1 MRGKVPVL
9 SKKIWYR
16 PEAVRQHRSVLG
28 AMCASIGAPV
38 ARFDLPIPQ
47 NWTEKADAWLRK
59 WNPDRPL
66 MIYRPLVERT
76 EWSGCAARNPDH
88 HAYAELFAAIRNQFF
103 VVSIADLQDGA
114 ERSEEHTSELQSLM
128 RISYAVFCLKKN
140 K

>member
-88 HAYAELFAAIRNQFF
+88 HAYAELFAAIRN
-103 VVSIADLQDGA
+103 
-114 ERSEEHTSELQSLM
+114 RSEEPTSELQSLM
-128 RISYAVFCLKKN
+128 RSSYDVFCLKK
-140 K
+140 KKSTEQHID

>member
-66 MIYRPLVERT
+66 MIYRPQIGRASCRERVSVRVDLGGRRIIKKKKMIHHYIIQIIETNYKSNVETATNKST
-76 EWSGCAARNPDH
+76 E
-88 HAYAELFAAIRNQFF
+88 LI
-103 VVSIADLQDGA
+103 SI
-114 ERSEEHTSELQSLM
+114 
-128 RISYAVFCLKKN
+128 LKR
-140 K
+140 